1 MNGEVASGT
10 QLVGVPSQ
18 AGRKQLASKKRCQG
32 SNSEAAACKREL
44 VPSCCRIASDRRR
57 GQLKLPGVNPML
69 RGESMRLKFLFA
81 MVVGFAL
88 SLGAI
93 AQQTDDGIKQD
104 TKDAAHS
111 TGRAAKKTGTKIKK
125 GTKKVVH
132 KSADATE
139 KGADKVKDKSATTHT
154 PPPQK

>member
-1 MNGEVASGT
+1 M
-10 QLVGVPSQ
+10 QF
-18 AGRKQLASKKRCQG
+18 
-32 SNSEAAACKREL
+32 
-44 VPSCCRIASDRRR
+44 
-57 GQLKLPGVNPML
+57 
-69 RGESMRLKFLFA
+69 KFLFA
-81 MVVGFAL
+81 MVMAFAL

-111 TGRAAKKTGTKIKK
+111 TKRAAKKTGHKIKK

-132 KSADATE
+132 KSASATE
-139 KGADKVKDKSATTHT
+139 RGAEKVEDKSAPKPT

>member
-1 MNGEVASGT
+1 MN
-10 QLVGVPSQ
+10 P
-18 AGRKQLASKKRCQG
+18 KQ
-32 SNSEAAACKREL
+32 
-44 VPSCCRIASDRRR
+44 
-57 GQLKLPGVNPML
+57 

-111 TGRAAKKTGTKIKK
+111 TGKAVKKTGHKIKK
-125 GTKKVVH
+125 GSKKAVH
-132 KSADATE
+132 KSADATR
-139 KGADKVKDKSATTHT
+139 KGAEKVEDKSAPTPT

>member
-1 MNGEVASGT
+1 LLGSDGIWPDHQRATPGSPPESDFTEV
-10 QLVGVPSQ
+10 
-18 AGRKQLASKKRCQG
+18 K
-32 SNSEAAACKREL
+32 
-44 VPSCCRIASDRRR
+44 
-57 GQLKLPGVNPML
+57 
-69 RGESMRLKFLFA
+69 SMKLKFLFA
-81 MVVGFAL
+81 MVVAFAL

-111 TGRAAKKTGTKIKK
+111 TGKAAKKTGHKIKK

-139 KGADKVKDKSATTHT
+139 KGADKVKDKSAPKPT

>member
-1 MNGEVASGT
+1 M
-10 QLVGVPSQ
+10 Q
-18 AGRKQLASKKRCQG
+18 
-32 SNSEAAACKREL
+32 
-44 VPSCCRIASDRRR
+44 
-57 GQLKLPGVNPML
+57 
-69 RGESMRLKFLFA
+69 LKFLFA

-104 TKDAAHS
+104 AKDAAHS
-111 TGRAAKKTGTKIKK
+111 TGNAAKKTGHKIKK

-132 KSADATE
+132 KSASATE
-139 KGADKVKDKSATTHT
+139 RGAEKVEDKSAPKPT

>member
-1 MNGEVASGT
+1 
-10 QLVGVPSQ
+10 
-18 AGRKQLASKKRCQG
+18 
-32 SNSEAAACKREL
+32 
-44 VPSCCRIASDRRR
+44 
-57 GQLKLPGVNPML
+57 
-69 RGESMRLKFLFA
+69 MRLKFLFA

-88 SLGAI
+88 SLGAF

-111 TGRAAKKTGTKIKK
+111 TGRAAKKTGHKIKK

-132 KSADATE
+132 KSAHATQ
-139 KGADKVKDKSATTHT
+139 KGAEKVEDKSAPTPT

>member
-1 MNGEVASGT
+1 VRWL
-10 QLVGVPSQ
+10 QV
-18 AGRKQLASKKRCQG
+18 
-32 SNSEAAACKREL
+32 AAAVALTGRL
-44 VPSCCRIASDRRR
+44 
-57 GQLKLPGVNPML
+57 GQLKASGVNPML

-111 TGRAAKKTGTKIKK
+111 TGKAAKKTGHKIKK

-139 KGADKVKDKSATTHT
+139 KGADKVRDKSAPTPT

>member
-1 MNGEVASGT
+1 M
-10 QLVGVPSQ
+10 QF
-18 AGRKQLASKKRCQG
+18 
-32 SNSEAAACKREL
+32 
-44 VPSCCRIASDRRR
+44 
-57 GQLKLPGVNPML
+57 
-69 RGESMRLKFLFA
+69 KFLFA
-81 MVVGFAL
+81 MVMAFAL

-111 TGRAAKKTGTKIKK
+111 TGRAAKKTGHKIKK

-132 KSADATE
+132 KSANATR
-139 KGADKVKDKSATTHT
+139 KGAEKVEDKSEPKAT